1 MVTVS
6 TCSSG
11 WTPVK
16 RYQTTKHGCKAG
28 SRRAACTTDR
38 LTDTEVMSG
47 ETKPAWHS
55 ARSCLKRLNGWVTNC
70 LSQSVSWSQRRKTT
84 SDQMSQN
91 RILKLGKSAWHREPA
106 PWGRRPELQRQRMCA
121 VANADICC
129 LTGPTW
135 QFLPCGVWLQ

>member
-1 MVTVS
+1 MITLR
-6 TCSSG
+6 TSSPG
-11 WTPVK
+11 WPPVK

-28 SRRAACTTDR
+28 SRPAACTTAW

-55 ARSCLKRLNGWVTNC
+55 AHSCLKRLNGWVTNC
-70 LSQSVSWSQRRKTT
+70 LSQSVSWSQRCKTT

-91 RILKLGKSAWHREPA
+91 RILKLGKSARHCEPA
-106 PWGRRPELQRQRMCA
+106 PWGRRPEPEQQRMCGD
-121 VANADICC
+121 ANADICC